1 MIHRYLYLI
10 FLARFTMILPTISMN
25 QDTIFEDLFVLELAN
40 NHWGSLKRGLKIIND
55 FAKIVRFN
63 NVRAAIKLQF
73 RDVDNFIHKH
83 YRNRSDVRYI
93 KKTIATKMSD
103 EDFAILVRAIKKSGC
118 IPMATPFD
126 ERSVELCV
134 NLGLDMIKIASSD
147 INDWVLI
154 EKIATTKRPV
164 IVSTGGSSLK
174 DMDDLVKFFDNR
186 NIPLAIN
193 HCVALYPSED
203 SELELNQIDFLK
215 NRYPHHAVGF
225 SSHEYHDWN
234 RSMLISYAKGART
247 WERHIDIEMDGVP
260 VSPYCSL
267 PHQIDTWFKAYHKAR
282 AMCGGAAINKRVP
295 PPHEIKYLD
304 ELIRGVY
311 AKKNM
316 PEGHVLSEKDV
327 YLAIPLLKGQISCRE
342 LMDGEVLIKPCKKD
356 EPIFID
362 MIDSPY
368 AYNKQLKNFI
378 YERGINVSQPEETI
392 EKISPSVKKNGERKR
407 RYKTLKSHL

>member
-1 MIHRYLYLI
+1 
-10 FLARFTMILPTISMN
+10 MN
-25 QDTIFEDLFVLELAN
+25 QNNIFEDLFVLELAN
-40 NHWGSLKRGLKIIND
+40 NHWGSLKRGLKIVND

-83 YRNRSDVRYI
+83 HRHRTDIRYI

-103 EDFAILVRAIKKSGC
+103 EELTMLVKAIKKNGC

-126 ERSVELCV
+126 ERSVDLCV
-134 NLGLDMIKIASSD
+134 NLGLNIIKIASSD
-147 INDWVLI
+147 INDWILI
-154 EKIATTKRPV
+154 EKIAETKKPV

-193 HCVALYPSED
+193 HCVSLYPSED
-203 SELELNQIDFLK
+203 NELELNQIDFLK
-215 NRYPHHAVGF
+215 NRYPHNVIGF
-225 SSHEYHDWN
+225 SSHEYHDWHS
-234 RSMLISYAKGART
+234 SMLISYAKGART
-247 WERHIDIEMDGVP
+247 WERHIDIEMDDIP

-267 PHQIDTWFKAYHKAR
+267 PHQIDMWFKSYHEVKEI
-282 AMCGGAAINKRVP
+282 CGNASINKRIP
-295 PPHEIKYLD
+295 PLKETQYLD
-304 ELIRGVY
+304 ALVRGVY
-311 AKKNM
+311 AKKNFA
-316 PEGHVLSEKDV
+316 EEHILSEKDV

-342 LMDGEVLIKPCKKD
+342 LMDGEILIKSCKKD

-368 AYNKQLKNFI
+368 AYNEYLKNSI
-378 YERGINVSQPEETI
+378 YQRGAPHNPPETPTNRTVTI
-392 EKISPSVKKNGERKR
+392 PLVKKNGEKKR
-407 RYKTLKSHL
+407 HYKTIKSQH